1 MFVKQSIMDQSGFE
15 KFLDGL
21 LKIGATIGVII
32 LIRKFFEYLNSEEPP
47 LISEEGRKILA
58 DKEKK
63 KKLME
68 LIDEYNK
75 TNEWDIKKLKS
86 ILE

>member
-1 MFVKQSIMDQSGFE
+1 MARNGFDE
-15 KFLDGL
+15 FLDGL

-58 DKEKK
+58 DQEKK

-68 LIDEYNK
+68 LIEEYNE
-75 TNEWDIKKLKS
+75 TNEWDVKKLKS